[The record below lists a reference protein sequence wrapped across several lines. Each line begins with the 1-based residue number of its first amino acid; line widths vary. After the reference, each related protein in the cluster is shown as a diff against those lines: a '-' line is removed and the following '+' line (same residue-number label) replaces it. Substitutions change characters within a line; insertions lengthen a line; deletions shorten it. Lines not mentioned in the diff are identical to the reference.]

1 MAGFRKDLTV
11 QADPPRR
18 GVSIM
23 KGNITSTGQTI
34 MRTDLA
40 LSPQEWCRRIEAFQ
54 IDEGTPDLSFRDRL
68 ARENRWTKSYADRVI
83 REYLRFVTLAMTAGH
98 TVTPSDQV
106 DQAWHLHLTYTHSYW
121 DRLCGEVLGRPLHH
135 GPTRG
140 GRSESDK
147 YWECYQ
153 RTLASYQ
160 SLFGQPPP
168 RDIWPP
174 PEVRFG
180 ADLNHVRVNTTY
192 HRITPKRWFPFDDS
206 RRIAAAAGLLAL
218 AYVFAKPL
226 HHKLSSAS
234 GNRSQETPLSS
245 SVQAS
250 ALGDSDSQ
258 FFWLLL
264 IPLVVIVVL
273 KTLWFLA
280 LVFFGQRQRPL
291 HRNGVSGDGASGC
304 STPGM
309 PFIFFGDRGDTSD
322 GGSGHSG
329 DSGSADCGG
338 GSGDCGGGDGGGGG
352 CGGGGCSGGGCGG

>member
-1 MAGFRKDLTV
+1 
-11 QADPPRR
+11 
-18 GVSIM
+18 M
-23 KGNITSTGQTI
+23 KGNSTSTGQTI

-40 LSPQEWCRRIEAFQ
+40 LSPQEWYRRIEAFQ

-68 ARENRWTKSYADRVI
+68 ARENRWTQSYADRVI

-121 DRLCGEVLGRPLHH
+121 DRLCGEVLGQPLHH

-140 GRSESDK
+140 GRSEAAK

-160 SLFGQPPP
+160 ALFGQPAP

-192 HRITPKRWFPFDDS
+192 HRIIPKRWFPLDAPK
-206 RRIAAAAGLLAL
+206 RLAAAAALLAL
-218 AYVFAKPL
+218 VCLFAKPL
-226 HHKLSSAS
+226 YERLASSAGS
-234 GNRSQETPLSS
+234 RPQETTLTTSR
-245 SVQAS
+245 QAN
-250 ALGDSDSQ
+250 ALADSDSQ
-258 FFWLLL
+258 LFWLIA
-264 IPLVVIVVL
+264 IPLGVIVVL

-280 LVFFGQRQRPL
+280 LVFFGQRQRP
-291 HRNGVSGDGASGC
+291 RRRDSSSSSSSGDGASGC
-304 STPGM
+304 GTPGM
-309 PFIFFGDRGDTSD
+309 PFIFFGNGADTGD
-322 GGSGHSG
+322 GNSGNCG
-329 DSGSADCGG
+329 DG
-338 GSGDCGGGDGGGGG
+338 GSGDCGGGDGGGGCGGGG
-352 CGGGGCSGGGCGG
+352 CGGGGCGG

>member
-1 MAGFRKDLTV
+1 
-11 QADPPRR
+11 
-18 GVSIM
+18 M
-23 KGNITSTGQTI
+23 KGIFTTTGQMK
-34 MRTDLA
+34 MRNDLD
-40 LSPQEWCRRIEAFQ
+40 LSPQDWYRRIEAFQ

-68 ARENRWTKSYADRVI
+68 TRENRWTRSYTDRVI

-98 TVTPSDQV
+98 TVTPSDQI

-147 YWECYQ
+147 YWECYR

-192 HRITPKRWFPFDDS
+192 HRIVPKRWFPFDEPL
-206 RRIAAAAGLLAL
+206 RIAAAAGLLAL
-218 AYVFAKPL
+218 AYLFAKPL
-226 HHKLSSAS
+226 HHKLSSVA
-234 GNRSQETPLSS
+234 GNRPQETPLPTP
-245 SVQAS
+245 VHAS
-250 ALGDSDSQ
+250 AVGDTDSQ
-258 FFWLLL
+258 FFWLIV
-264 IPLVVIVVL
+264 IPLAVIVVL

-280 LVFFGQRQRPL
+280 LVFFGQRQRPRQ
-291 HRNGVSGDGASGC
+291 RNVSGVSSDGSSGC
-304 STPGM
+304 SAPGM
-309 PFIFFGDRGDTSD
+309 PFIFFGNGSDTSDSNSGNSGD
-322 GGSGHSG
+322 GGSG
-329 DSGSADCGG
+329 DCGAS
-338 GSGDCGGGDGGGGG
+338 SGDCGGGDGGGGG
-352 CGGGGCSGGGCGG
+352 CGGGGCGGGGCGG

>member
-1 MAGFRKDLTV
+1 MRNDL
-11 QADPPRR
+11 
-18 GVSIM
+18 
-23 KGNITSTGQTI
+23 N
-34 MRTDLA
+34 
-40 LSPQEWCRRIEAFQ
+40 LSPQGWHRRIETFQ

-68 ARENRWTKSYADRVI
+68 ARENRWSQSYADRVI

-147 YWECYQ
+147 YWDCYQ
-153 RTLASYQ
+153 RTLVSYQ

-192 HRITPKRWFPFDDS
+192 HRIIPKRWFPLDDPT
-206 RRIAAAAGLLAL
+206 RIATAAGLLAL
-218 AYVFAKPL
+218 ACLFAKPL
-226 HHKLSSAS
+226 YGKIAS
-234 GNRSQETPLSS
+234 IAGSQPQETPLATSR
-245 SVQAS
+245 QAN
-250 ALGDSDSQ
+250 AFGDSDSQ
-258 FFWLLL
+258 LFWLIV
-264 IPLVVIVVL
+264 IPLAVIVVL

-280 LVFFGQRQRPL
+280 LVFFGQRQRPR
-291 HRNGVSGDGASGC
+291 HRNTSGVSSDGASGC
-304 STPGM
+304 GTLGM
-309 PFIFFGDRGDTSD
+309 PFIFFGNGADTSD
-322 GGSGHSG
+322 GNSGNCG
-329 DSGSADCGG
+329 DGGSA
-338 GSGDCGGGDGGGGG
+338 DCGGGDGGGG
-352 CGGGGCSGGGCGG
+352 CGGGGCGG